1 MVSSNKPKTLTANEK
16 RVLLALSKAKSA
28 DPQKLAAESGLQ
40 IDAAMQAAFL
50 LAKKGLANIAE
61 ETLTLYSPTPEGELY
76 AREGLPE
83 HRILEYMK
91 GKRTSLAE
99 LKKAFPDKDI
109 NIALGWLRR
118 KGLASIEK
126 KGKDIVIAPLKTREK
141 DDPQEEVLR
150 YLLAHHPETLT
161 SYPSATIQELLGRD
175 LIRCTERT
183 SRIITITDLGR
194 KLMRK
199 GIEIAEDVGQLTPD
213 LIRSG
218 EWRKKRLRPYDIHAP
233 STRVFA
239 AKKHPYQRL
248 LDEMRQ
254 ICLEMGFEDIRG
266 DIIQTSFWNFDALFQ
281 PQDHPAREMQDTFYL
296 DSKGKLPGEYVQNV
310 KEMHEHGGDIGSTG
324 WGGHWSEEVA
334 KTNVLRTHTTAIT
347 IKYLADNP
355 NPPVKAFCIGRVYR
369 REAIDAT
376 HLPEFEQLEGVVMDE
391 GVSFKNLLG
400 CLAEFYH
407 RVGFKDVRFRP
418 GYFPYTEPSV
428 EPEVHVDGLGWIELG
443 GAGIF
448 RREVTAPLGIKYPV
462 LAWGLGVSRL
472 AMLRLGLRDLRDL
485 YNPDIDWLRRY
496 PASQLCEGKNR

>member
-1 MVSSNKPKTLTANEK
+1 MASPNKPSALTANEK
-16 RVLLALSKAKSA
+16 RVLLALSKIKSA
-28 DPQKLAAESGLQ
+28 DLQKLAIASGLQ
-40 IDAAMQAAFL
+40 VDAAMQVAFL
-50 LAKKGLANIAE
+50 LAKKGLANIVE
-61 ETLTLYSPTPEGELY
+61 EMLALYSLTPEGELH
-76 AREGLPE
+76 ARQGLPE
-83 HRILEYMK
+83 QRILAYTK
-91 GKRTSLAE
+91 DKPITLSE
-99 LKKAFPDKDI
+99 LKKAFADKEI
-109 NIALGWLRR
+109 SIALGWLRR
-118 KGLASIEK
+118 KGLASIRK
-126 KGKDIVIAPLKTREK
+126 KDKKIIIEPFKTREK
-141 DDPQEEVLR
+141 DLQEEILR
-150 YLLAHHPETLT
+150 YLLAHQPEDLA
-161 SYPSATIQELLGRD
+161 SYSSATVQELLGRD

-183 SRIITITDLGR
+183 SRLIAITNEGR
-194 KLMRK
+194 KLVRK
-199 GIEIAEDVGQLTPD
+199 GIEIEEDVGQLTPD

-218 EWRKKRLRPYDIHAP
+218 EWKKKCLRPYDIHAP
-233 STRVFA
+233 SMRIFA

-254 ICLEMGFEDIRG
+254 IFLEMGFEEIRG

-296 DSKGKLPGEYVQNV
+296 DSKGELPGEYVRNV
-310 KEMHEHGGDIGSTG
+310 KDVHEHGGDIGSTG
-324 WGGHWSEEVA
+324 WGGHWSKELA
-334 KTNVLRTHTTAIT
+334 KANVLRTHTTTLT
-347 IKYLADNP
+347 IRHLAENP

-391 GVSFKNLLG
+391 GVSFRNLLG

-407 RVGFKDVRFRP
+407 RMGFADVRFRP

-428 EPEVHVDGLGWIELG
+428 EPEVHVPELGWIELG

-448 RREVTAPLGIKYPV
+448 RREVTAPLGIKHPV

-496 PASQLCEGKNR
+496 PISQLSDGKNE